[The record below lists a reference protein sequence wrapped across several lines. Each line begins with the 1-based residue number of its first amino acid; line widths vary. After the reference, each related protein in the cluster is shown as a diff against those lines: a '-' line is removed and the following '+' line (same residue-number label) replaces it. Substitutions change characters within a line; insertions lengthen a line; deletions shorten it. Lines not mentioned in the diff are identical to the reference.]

1 MRQSV
6 VISFLR
12 HLGGQPELRR
22 HLRTMSKTQVMAEA
36 QRLGFAFAE
45 SEYDEVVWG
54 AEMFLAEKLGEPFD
68 FQFSLW
74 KTMWGKYYL
83 DFVLDDVIASLTPEL
98 EQEFLAAKGDIG

>member
-6 VISFLR
+6 VINFLR
-12 HLGGQPELRR
+12 HLGDQSELRR
-22 HLRTMSKTQVMAEA
+22 HLRTMSKSQVMAEA
-36 QRLGFAFAE
+36 QRIGFVFSE
-45 SEYDEVVWG
+45 NEYDEVVWG

-68 FQFSLW
+68 FQLSLW

-98 EQEFLAAKGDIG
+98 EQEFLAGKGEL